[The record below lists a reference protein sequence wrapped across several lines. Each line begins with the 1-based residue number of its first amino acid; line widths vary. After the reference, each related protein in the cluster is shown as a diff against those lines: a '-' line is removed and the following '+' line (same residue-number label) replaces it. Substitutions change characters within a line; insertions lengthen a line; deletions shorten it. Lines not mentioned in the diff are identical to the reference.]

1 MLFLEKFYRAVVKAV
16 LLFEAE
22 TWVFLDAML
31 KTLEG
36 VHVGFLKQVKGKK
49 DRRKNDRYWWREA
62 SDSVIQ
68 EAGAQPLHT
77 YIKRRQAEV
86 AKLMALRPILR
97 YA

>member
-36 VHVGFLKQVKGKK
+36 VHVGFLQQVIRKK
-49 DRRKNDRYWWREA
+49 DRRKKEGDWWRAA
-62 SDSVIQ
+62 SYSVIQ
-68 EAGAQPLHT
+68 EAGAQTLHT
-77 YIKRRQAEV
+77 YIGRRQVAV
-86 AKLMALRPILR
+86 AKLMASRNIFR